1 MKIKN
6 LVMPVAIACLSSLA
20 INVTTQ
26 QSVAAKPPTGML
38 NSAQISKLK
47 KLRIKIAVPTYIPS
61 GFRVANVRTDNSNS
75 GPEYTIL
82 YRNANNSCF
91 AIESV
96 HGGVGDIDAEFN
108 LPINSPLFGKSTLFY
123 EKQDGGKNRSLM
135 VAWMEKNDQFYRL
148 AGLGA
153 MNWPSTCRN
162 IVPQQAVRITES
174 LQYLNP

>member
-1 MKIKN
+1 MKIKK

-20 INVTTQ
+20 INATTQ
-26 QSVAAKPPTGML
+26 QSIAAKPPTGML

-47 KLRIKIAVPTYIPS
+47 KLGIKIAVPTYIPS

-96 HGGVGDIDAEFN
+96 HGGVGDVDAEFN
-108 LPINSPLFGKSTLFY
+108 LPINSPVFGKSNLFY
-123 EKQDGGKNRSLM
+123 DKQDGGKNRSLM
-135 VAWMEKNDQFYRL
+135 VAWMEKNGQFYRL

-153 MNWPSTCRN
+153 MNWPSNCRN
-162 IVPQQAVRITES
+162 IAPQQAVRITES